1 MKNSGLLFLLALILS
16 SCGSSSSPN
25 YKPKLENKDFSS
37 SDPKKGKSKN
47 FNDFPTFLNHFISA
61 IYEQEQHQDSAKTLE
76 IIKEFQ
82 FEKYGIVHYYKQ
94 GGYAASLTLTPNE
107 LVDSADIFGMKQP
120 PNFKKT
126 LNSSTF
132 IEEDP
137 GSFCPEGSNFPDGVY
152 IQSIDEFRTLPSQDL
167 DGDGIGEKNEVF
179 WFQDYLFKERKVV
192 HIQFLGERKTFYFG
206 EADKN
211 WFLIII
217 DNEINDCS
225 I

>member
-1 MKNSGLLFLLALILS
+1 L
-16 SCGSSSSPN
+16 SPN
-25 YKPKLENKDFSS
+25 YNPKLENEGLLNSGS
-37 SDPKKGKSKN
+37 EKGVRKN

-61 IYEQEQHQDSAKTLE
+61 IYEQEQHQNSAKTLE

-82 FEKYGIVHYYKQ
+82 FEKYGIEHYYKQ

-107 LVDSADIFGMKQP
+107 LVDSADIFGMRQP

-132 IEEDP
+132 IEKDLEP
-137 GSFCPEGSNFPDGVY
+137 FCTEVSNFPEGVY
-152 IQSIDEFRTLPSQDL
+152 IQSIDEFRLLPSQDL
-167 DGDGIGEKNEVF
+167 DGDGISEKNEVF
-179 WFQDYLFKERKVV
+179 WFQDQMFTHKKVV
-192 HIQFLGERKTFYFG
+192 HIQFLGERRTFYFG
-206 EADKN
+206 EINMN
-211 WFLIII
+211 WYLIII